1 MSTHLTSLRAEMRQA
16 QDAEREQDAFYRI
29 MFLKD
34 STLRTNVARGVL
46 KLVQDVSA
54 HPAIADVQ
62 ESLQRR
68 SATSTI
74 VEKALILAALCQ
86 EPEFLHYVLDMEDV
100 SSSAVSQFTVEML
113 KPRVETLL
121 NGNLHMPEFVLQS
134 LVDYTAL

>member
-1 MSTHLTSLRAEMRQA
+1 MRQA

-46 KLVQDVSA
+46 KLVHDVSA

-62 ESLQRR
+62 VSLQRR

-86 EPEFLHYVLDMEDV
+86 EPEFLHYVLDMKDV

-113 KPRVETLL
+113 KPRVEILL

-134 LVDYTAL
+134 LVDYTTL